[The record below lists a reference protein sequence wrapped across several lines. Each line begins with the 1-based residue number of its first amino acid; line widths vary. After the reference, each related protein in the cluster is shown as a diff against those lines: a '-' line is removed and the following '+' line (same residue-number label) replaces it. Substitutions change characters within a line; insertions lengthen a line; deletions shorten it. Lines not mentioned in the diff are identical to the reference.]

1 MCDREVGQALS
12 REKCPVGTVDL
23 EPELGDTRVGVANP
37 RSFIFNTGLEIGPDK
52 FVEQEILVSCACILF
67 ILPNFKSAF
76 DFRTLLIVSIWWI

>member
-1 MCDREVGQALS
+1 MNVDQTPFVQSIGSFRQEVWIGFLQMCDREVGQALS

-52 FVEQEILVSCACILF
+52 FV
-67 ILPNFKSAF
+67 
-76 DFRTLLIVSIWWI
+76 